1 MFLNN
6 FWSNISLIQFLHASY
21 TDTYYQMAFS
31 WLTFAAYMYTCLS
44 VYSSATLGRLIGY
57 QFKTW
62 WNSNWVS
69 EQAEKVIYV
78 ILLYYCLLVF
88 IITPSHSA
96 FFSFFLFF
104 YDSQHRKLTLAFSFS
119 LCMWAKNFL
128 LALQHHAES
137 TFQKEITK
145 CVVRL
150 HENNV

>member
-21 TDTYYQMAFS
+21 TDTYYQMAFL
-31 WLTFAAYMYTCLS
+31 WLTFAAYMYTRLS

-104 YDSQHRKLTLAFSFS
+104 MIPNTESWRLLSLSVCVCEPRIFS
-119 LCMWAKNFL
+119 LHCSIMLNL
-128 LALQHHAES
+128 L
-137 TFQKEITK
+137 FRKK
-145 CVVRL
+145 
-150 HENNV
+150 